1 MISKIEALF
10 YRCLRYIQQP
20 LAPFQ
25 VLIGPNASGKS
36 TFLDV
41 VAFLADVVRE
51 KGGVAAAVA
60 ARAPGVRDLCWMRGN
75 VRQSDIQQDGVF
87 ELVIEAAIPKL
98 LQKNG
103 HGCVRYEIRVGLH
116 PGTQE
121 TSLLAETLWLK
132 ESPSQPEV
140 QPEKQRTLFPLPP
153 APPDEIV
160 RLSSKKP
167 SGWRRVLNKVPES
180 GNDYFRSETSDWN
193 NLFRLGPRRS
203 ALANL
208 PEDEDKFPA
217 SIWFRRFLLEGVQ
230 RLALNSESLRRPSP
244 PGSPRRFQPDGS
256 NLPWVIQD
264 IQERAPEHLTQW
276 VAHVRTAL
284 PDLKAIRTVE
294 RPEDRHRYLVL
305 DYDTG
310 LHAPSWLVSDGT
322 LRLLA
327 LTILAYIPDLEG
339 IYLIEEPENGIHP
352 RAVETVL
359 QSLSS
364 VYGTQVL
371 LATHSP
377 VILSLARPEQVL
389 CFSRTTEGAT
399 DMVRGDNH
407 PALRQWRGET
417 DLGTLFAGGVLG

>member
-1 MISKIEALF
+1 MIVQVEALN
-10 YRCLRYIQQP
+10 YLCLRYVRQP

-36 TFLDV
+36 TFLDA

-51 KGGVAAAVA
+51 KEGVAAAVA
-60 ARAPGVRDLCWMRGN
+60 ARAPDVRDLYWMRQG
-75 VRQSDIQQDGVF
+75 DGF
-87 ELVIEAAIPKL
+87 ELIVEATIPPD
-98 LQKNG
+98 LQGRRNG
-103 HGCVRYEIRVGLH
+103 AHARVRYEVRVGLH
-116 PGTQE
+116 TESGE
-121 TSLLAETLWLK
+121 TNLLAETLWLRSDLPI
-132 ESPSQPEV
+132 EEDRATM
-140 QPEKQRTLFPLPP
+140 QRTLFPMPP
-153 APPDEIV
+153 APPAAIV
-160 RLSSKKP
+160 RP
-167 SGWRRVLNKVPES
+167 SGKRTLPGWRRILNKVTES

-208 PEDEDKFPA
+208 PEDEAKFPV
-217 SIWFRRFLLEGVQ
+217 SIWFRRLLLEGVQ
-230 RLALNSESLRRPSP
+230 RLALNSAALRRPSP

-256 NLPWVIQD
+256 NLPWVVKD
-264 IQERAPEHLTQW
+264 LEDRAPEHLQEW

-284 PDLKAIRTVE
+284 PDLRAIRTVE

-310 LHAPSWLVSDGT
+310 LHAPSWSVSDGT

-327 LTILAYIPDLEG
+327 LTILAYIPDLGG

-364 VYGTQVL
+364 VYGAQVL

-389 CFSRTTEGAT
+389 CFDRTDEGAT
-399 DMVRGDNH
+399 DIVRGSEH
-407 PALRQWRGET
+407 PRLRQWRQET
-417 DLGTLFAGGVLG
+417 DLGTLFASGVLG

>member
-1 MISKIEALF
+1 MIVQVEALN
-10 YRCLRYIQQP
+10 YLCLRYVRQP

-36 TFLDV
+36 TFLDA

-51 KGGVAAAVA
+51 KEGVAAAVA
-60 ARAPGVRDLCWMRGN
+60 ARAPDVRDLYWMRQG
-75 VRQSDIQQDGVF
+75 DGF
-87 ELVIEAAIPKL
+87 ELIVEATIPPD
-98 LQKNG
+98 LQGRRNG
-103 HGCVRYEIRVGLH
+103 AHARVRYEVRVGLH
-116 PGTQE
+116 TESGE
-121 TSLLAETLWLK
+121 TNLLAETLWLRSDLPI
-132 ESPSQPEV
+132 EEDRATM
-140 QPEKQRTLFPLPP
+140 QRTLFPMPP
-153 APPDEIV
+153 APPAAIV
-160 RLSSKKP
+160 RP
-167 SGWRRVLNKVPES
+167 SGKRTLPGWRRILNKVTES

-208 PEDEDKFPA
+208 PD
-217 SIWFRRFLLEGVQ
+217 
-230 RLALNSESLRRPSP
+230 LR
-244 PGSPRRFQPDGS
+244 
-256 NLPWVIQD
+256 
-264 IQERAPEHLTQW
+264 
-276 VAHVRTAL
+276 
-284 PDLKAIRTVE
+284 AIRTVE

-310 LHAPSWLVSDGT
+310 LHAPSWSVSDGT

-327 LTILAYIPDLEG
+327 LTILAYIPDLGG

-364 VYGTQVL
+364 VYGAQVL

-389 CFSRTTEGAT
+389 CFDRTDEGAT
-399 DMVRGDNH
+399 DIVRGSEH
-407 PALRQWRGET
+407 PRLRQWRQET
-417 DLGTLFAGGVLG
+417 DLGTLFASGVLG